1 MGNIGRGGNRRE
13 GWRTEGGVEAGFDAA
28 KSVSVPRSWCSCAFL
43 NSACFEPHE
52 EGTERKGEWRWREGG
67 SEARGGSGNRCSH
80 ICSGPYLDLVGPFS
94 TQLISSFLKERWG
107 AYGGVGAVVDAATSV
122 PVPTLV

>member
-1 MGNIGRGGNRRE
+1 MENGGRGGSWNQCRQIYSSSYP
-13 GWRTEGGVEAGFDAA
+13 GVVGPF
-28 KSVSVPRSWCSCAFL
+28 STQLVLSF
-43 NSACFEPHE
+43 HE